1 MTTAEKMLSN
11 EELDSLTTAIKQRYG
26 IDFTSYER
34 KSLKR
39 GFARLVMRNQWDSI
53 LPLWSKIMSDREFF
67 TGCIDELTVNLTE
80 LFRNPEIWIKMKE
93 DILPNYTFKSRLKMW
108 HAGCSSGEEVYTMA
122 IVLKSLKMLNKAQ
135 TLGTDLSARILE
147 QAKTGEY
154 SNILTKKYI
163 SSFSKFLPDGDLN
176 DSFEF
181 GDDIL
186 TVKSDLK
193 RHVTYEKHN
202 LVQDKMDKKFD
213 LIFCRNV
220 MIYFD
225 DGLKIKVL
233 KRFHES
239 LEDDGFFII
248 GYYDML
254 PPESK
259 ALFKVYDT
267 KTRIYKKVI

>member
-1 MTTAEKMLSN
+1 MTNAEKILSD
-11 EELDSLTTAIKQRYG
+11 EELDSLTNAIKQRYG
-26 IDFTSYER
+26 IDFTNYER

-67 TGCIDELTVNLTE
+67 KGCIDELTVNLTE

-93 DILPNYTFKSRLKMW
+93 DILPQYMFKSRLKMW

-122 IVLKSLKMLNKAQ
+122 IVLKSLRMLNKAKS
-135 TLGTDLSARILE
+135 LGTDLSVSILE
-147 QAKTGEY
+147 QAKIGEY
-154 SNILTKKYI
+154 SNILMKKYI

-181 GDDIL
+181 GDEFLKI
-186 TVKSDLK
+186 KPDLK
-193 RHVTYEKHN
+193 RHVTFEKHN
-202 LVQDKMDKKFD
+202 LVQDEMNQKFD
-213 LIFCRNV
+213 VIFCRNV

-225 DGLKIKVL
+225 DGLKMKVL
-233 KRFHES
+233 KRFYDS
-239 LEDDGFFII
+239 LDDNGFFII

-254 PPESK
+254 PTESK
-259 ALFKVYDT
+259 ELFKVYDL